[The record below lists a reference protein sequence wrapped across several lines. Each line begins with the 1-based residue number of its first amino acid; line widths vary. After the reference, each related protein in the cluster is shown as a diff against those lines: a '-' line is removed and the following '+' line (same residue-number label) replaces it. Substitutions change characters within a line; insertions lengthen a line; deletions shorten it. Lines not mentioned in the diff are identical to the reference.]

1 MEYSAQLETALQ
13 KATLLKQILIT
24 NDIWSFQKNLPT
36 QSRKVQTQTNN
47 LQDRDS
53 NLETQW

>member
-1 MEYSAQLETALQ
+1 MEMEYSDQLEVALQ

-36 QSRKVQTQTNN
+36 QSRKVQTQINN
-47 LQDRDS
+47 PEGRDS
-53 NLETQW
+53 SL